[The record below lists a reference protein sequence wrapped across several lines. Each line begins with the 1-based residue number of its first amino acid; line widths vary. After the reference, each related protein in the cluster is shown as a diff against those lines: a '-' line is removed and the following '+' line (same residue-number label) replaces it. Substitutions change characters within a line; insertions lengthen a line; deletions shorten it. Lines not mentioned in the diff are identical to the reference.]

1 LYRVIFQALELMK
14 IIIAGAGEV
23 GYHLSKLLSYES
35 HEITLIDQ
43 DKERLIYADT
53 RLDIKTMQEN
63 ATSIECLKNAG
74 IAEADLLIAV
84 TASETTNIAICV
96 IAKQL
101 GAKKTVARISN
112 VELIENKDEV
122 NFKGLGIDEL
132 ISTEELAAEEIKIL
146 IDKTSFQDTHNFEDG
161 ALTMIGMKIS
171 KTAPIVG
178 LSVKQSASQ
187 FQDFNFIPVAIKH
200 KDSQETII
208 PRGDTVF
215 GSEDIIYFITTPEG
229 VVQIQH
235 ISGFVAESIKD
246 VMILGG
252 GRIGSQAAIDLTEMG
267 FNVKLIER
275 DKNKAISLGEKLTDT
290 LVIYGDGRDLDL
302 LKEENVDEMDA
313 FVAVTG
319 RSETNIMACLVAKSK
334 GVKRTIALVEN
345 IDFFKLS
352 KDIGIDTLINKK
364 VLAANSIFR
373 YIRKG
378 DVLEMTILNN
388 VDAEIL
394 EFNVHENSK
403 ITKKIIREHHFPREA
418 IIGGVIRNGKGI
430 IPLGDFLVLPDDKVI
445 VCCLPNA
452 VPKVEKYFN

>member
-1 LYRVIFQALELMK
+1 
-14 IIIAGAGEV
+14 
-23 GYHLSKLLSYES
+23 
-35 HEITLIDQ
+35 
-43 DKERLIYADT
+43 
-53 RLDIKTMQEN
+53 
-63 ATSIECLKNAG
+63 
-74 IAEADLLIAV
+74 
-84 TASETTNIAICV
+84 
-96 IAKQL
+96 
-101 GAKKTVARISN
+101 
-112 VELIENKDEV
+112 
-122 NFKGLGIDEL
+122 
-132 ISTEELAAEEIKIL
+132 
-146 IDKTSFQDTHNFEDG
+146 
-161 ALTMIGMKIS
+161 
-171 KTAPIVG
+171 
-178 LSVKQSASQ
+178 
-187 FQDFNFIPVAIKH
+187 
-200 KDSQETII
+200 
-208 PRGDTVF
+208 
-215 GSEDIIYFITTPEG
+215 
-229 VVQIQH
+229 
-235 ISGFVAESIKD
+235 
-246 VMILGG
+246 MILGG

>member
-1 LYRVIFQALELMK
+1 MCRVIFQALELMK

-146 IDKTSFQDTHNFEDG
+146 IDKTSFQDTHNFEEG

-178 LSVKQSASQ
+178 LSVKKSASQ

-229 VVQIQH
+229 VEQIQN
-235 ISGFVAESIKD
+235 ISGFVSETIKD

-252 GRIGSQAAIDLTEMG
+252 GRIGSQAALDLTEMG

-403 ITKKIIREHHFPREA
+403 ITKKVIREHHFPREA